1 MDKSPYNQELS
12 LFKDVD
18 FIEIDIDV
26 DKTSTAVFKITSVP
40 TIVFIKDGKEIG
52 RIVGMVSESK
62 LIEKIRNLN
71 NNGNA

>member
-1 MDKSPYNQELS
+1 M
-12 LFKDVD
+12 FKDVD

>member
-1 MDKSPYNQELS
+1 